1 MRPVGVRRPV
11 ASCAP
16 AAPVVRTAFRRRRVP
31 VRPEQAPLR
40 TLRQPRFHPPRCA
53 KLMETLP
60 VGVICRRT
68 GLASLRPAT
77 EHEFGPGAPR
87 PCLAAHRNSGSGDS
101 LENSLRAGNVYFFRP
116 CACGHRWS
124 RPSVSMHKPIAIG
137 LLRQD
142 WKPGGRS
149 DPARLVQ
156 PPGIARRRREQRSSA
171 PMRRLPIVPYGA
183 LARHSPLDMI
193 ELTRKGE
200 TAMPTSGSSRR
211 AFIKAMGVVAAT
223 CGRAAD
229 VDAQDYKPQDQKKLT
244 QAAAR
249 YQDHPKENES
259 CGNCP
264 YFVFPK
270 SCVVVEG
277 EVSAFGWCPMYTRFS
292 PLDRGGH
299 ASGMPGP

>member
-1 MRPVGVRRPV
+1 
-11 ASCAP
+11 
-16 AAPVVRTAFRRRRVP
+16 
-31 VRPEQAPLR
+31 
-40 TLRQPRFHPPRCA
+40 
-53 KLMETLP
+53 
-60 VGVICRRT
+60 
-68 GLASLRPAT
+68 
-77 EHEFGPGAPR
+77 
-87 PCLAAHRNSGSGDS
+87 
-101 LENSLRAGNVYFFRP
+101 
-116 CACGHRWS
+116 
-124 RPSVSMHKPIAIG
+124 
-137 LLRQD
+137 
-142 WKPGGRS
+142 
-149 DPARLVQ
+149 
-156 PPGIARRRREQRSSA
+156 
-171 PMRRLPIVPYGA
+171 
-183 LARHSPLDMI
+183 MI